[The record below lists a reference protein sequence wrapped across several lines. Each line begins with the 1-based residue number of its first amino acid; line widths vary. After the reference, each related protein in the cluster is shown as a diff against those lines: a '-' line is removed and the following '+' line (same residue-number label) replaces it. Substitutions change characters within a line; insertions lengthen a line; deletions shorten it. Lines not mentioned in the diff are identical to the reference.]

1 MAEEPELTDAQ
12 YAELHRAL
20 LELQTELKGLLN
32 RTDELDTVDLEQPI
46 GRVSRV
52 DALQQQQMAA
62 ARHRRHE
69 LQLKQVAVAL
79 QAVAED
85 EYGYCKRCGESI
97 GYARLRARPETPCCV
112 PCMAIIE
119 RGN

>member
-1 MAEEPELTDAQ
+1 MAEELTDEQ
-12 YAELHRAL
+12 YAELHRTL
-20 LELQTELKGLLN
+20 LTLREELVGLLK

-46 GRVSRV
+46 GRVSRI

-69 LQLKQVAVAL
+69 LKLQQVVVAL
-79 QAVAED
+79 KAVGED
-85 EYGYCKRCGESI
+85 EFGYCKRCGEPI
-97 GYARLRARPETPCCV
+97 GYRRLEARPETPCCV

-119 RGN
+119 RGA

>member
-1 MAEEPELTDAQ
+1 MPEEAELTDAQ
-12 YAELHRAL
+12 YAELHRSL
-20 LELQTELKGLLN
+20 LRLQEELQGLLN

-46 GRVSRV
+46 GRISRV

-79 QAVAED
+79 KAVAED
-85 EYGYCKRCGESI
+85 EFGDCKRCGESI
-97 GYARLRARPETPCCV
+97 GYPRLKARPETPCCV
-112 PCMAIIE
+112 PCMSIIE